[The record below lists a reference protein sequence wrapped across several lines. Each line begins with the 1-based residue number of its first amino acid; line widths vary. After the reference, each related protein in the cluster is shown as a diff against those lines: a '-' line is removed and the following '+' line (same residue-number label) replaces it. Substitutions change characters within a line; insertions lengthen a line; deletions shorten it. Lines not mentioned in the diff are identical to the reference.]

1 MSKLPTELNLTGAD
15 SSFRCPDEVIEII
28 NDYLADEYGL
38 CVESYNYEIK
48 LSDIVWDTSEEE
60 AYEQDRAWDKMRHG
74 RE

>member
-15 SSFRCPDEVIEII
+15 SNFRCPDEVIEII
-28 NDYLADEYGL
+28 NDYLADEYDS

-48 LSDIVWDTSEEE
+48 LSDIVWDTSE
-60 AYEQDRAWDKMRHG
+60 RK